1 VQSFLLIINHINTIY
16 QPKITKIIK
25 GKAQEVEKCQLAE
38 KYQLTKIINLRIVEM
53 EK

>member
-1 VQSFLLIINHINTIY
+1 MNTIY

-25 GKAQEVEKCQLAE
+25 DKAQEVKNCQLTEKC
-38 KYQLTKIINLRIVEM
+38 QLTKIINLRIVEM